1 MSQAASREWME
12 NMCTAELPQFECD
25 EIEFSD
31 EFTSRKELQHQVLAD
46 NKNWAV
52 GWMMCHIIFLSG
64 IARPSIFI
72 YFFFFIIFF
81 SSPHYNLK
89 THRLFVSNTQL
100 TVFFFRYSFDTHFT
114 KSTKTPP
121 TKTISPKNGTSDDI
135 DDADSITEL
144 ITFISLYLFFSLFFS
159 FSQLRLALFPT
170 HEFSNTRKFSTFIF
184 LLRFTRTRL
193 AARIREI
200 FISFCYSANSY
211 AHSNVR

>member
-100 TVFFFRYSFDTHFT
+100 TVFFFVIRLILTSLKALRLRRRRLSVRKMAPATTLTMPIASLSWSHSFHFIYFSRFSFLFRNCVSLFSLRT
-114 KSTKTPP
+114 SFP
-121 TKTISPKNGTSDDI
+121 TLGNFQ
-135 DDADSITEL
+135 L
-144 ITFISLYLFFSLFFS
+144 LFFCFGSH
-159 FSQLRLALFPT
+159 ALG
-170 HEFSNTRKFSTFIF
+170 
-184 LLRFTRTRL
+184 
-193 AARIREI
+193 
-200 FISFCYSANSY
+200 
-211 AHSNVR
+211 